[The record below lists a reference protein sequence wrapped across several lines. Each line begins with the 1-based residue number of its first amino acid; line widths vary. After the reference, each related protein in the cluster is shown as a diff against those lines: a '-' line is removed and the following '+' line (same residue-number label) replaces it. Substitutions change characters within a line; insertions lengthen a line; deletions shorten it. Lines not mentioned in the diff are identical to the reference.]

1 MQCASQIARYRKKTF
16 GRQPQKDP
24 ICHFFVTIFR
34 PAVSA
39 SSDLSGQR
47 SVLRQGRE
55 GAVGRLGATIVGIA
69 TFVESRSHR
78 LWKEGKR
85 KEESG
90 RRSGSD

>member
-1 MQCASQIARYRKKTF
+1 MWSASQI
-16 GRQPQKDP
+16 QKE
-24 ICHFFVTIFR
+24 IVWMLTLVNSFTIFS

-69 TFVESRSHR
+69 TFVESR
-78 LWKEGKR
+78 
-85 KEESG
+85 
-90 RRSGSD
+90 